1 MEPMFVYGEKTKHR
15 KEMKQAPGGGK
26 KITTKPDPEI
36 SNGEG
41 ESLNKDVGFSRELH
55 TSAKNVKPQRRSCSA
70 GYGWGTLNFAS
81 LQYNILILLPLVN

>member
-41 ESLNKDVGFSRELH
+41 ESLNKDVGLQQRAPHFGKECQTPEKELFSWVWMGHSEFCCF
-55 TSAKNVKPQRRSCSA
+55 T
-70 GYGWGTLNFAS
+70 
-81 LQYNILILLPLVN
+81 I